1 MKWSDIF
8 KKYNLQMLRNNKVVN
23 IFMVISVMV
32 AVSIS
37 LAIPQIETGLDEYWS
52 GNAAVVNGADL
63 KVEASYSSDEFD
75 KKMKELRKSMN
86 VTEASVSN
94 STISKGNKEIY
105 ADLLAGDFELD
116 SKQAIIS
123 NNLATLLNVSE
134 GDSIKVGTGEYI
146 IKGIEKFA
154 SGVNKQ
160 AEEMGYIKIA
170 ASQDENTH
178 AFCRLY
184 FINGSNCEEVR
195 ENLTEIAPNYRYTSI
210 QDVKEKF
217 EEQNST
223 NIMSLNMLNTISIV
237 MTVLS
242 IVSGMIL
249 IISGSRRDIAVMR
262 LEAIEVATIKKAFQA
277 QFALLILPSIPAGA
291 IVSFFVAKVILSGN
305 GIDYSLTPNI
315 MVKLVLGIVLF
326 AFIYSVYIK
335 ISCAMI
341 KQINPMTVLRAAQ
354 DKIKKGKTVRK
365 GILFTLFVLIIYS
378 FYVGSDNILAGSI
391 IILLLFMI
399 FYAVVFV
406 LLNIITGIKPG
417 KGIYKYTIANIKEN
431 RNSTILIILSLSFT
445 ILFFLVGFSLGKI
458 IADNYNLGLD
468 NKIEYNYMLSTG
480 NEEEIKRVLK
490 QNAETG
496 YYTKLNLYDGI
507 IYGKDNEKNK
517 VVLCGIEE
525 EEYGIKYH
533 SVEGTE
539 LFASGTEGILV
550 SAELARS
557 LNLNIGNKLVVEIS
571 ECVAEY
577 TIKGIYDSGGMNSN
591 HILMPE
597 HEVNADK
604 KGFMYLARI
613 DAVETLDMLE
623 NVQIVNIQN
632 IGNALEDAMQDFFGI
647 FRSICIICIVSSVIF
662 NINLL
667 YVDTLEKRKNHVIM
681 RAIGLG
687 KNNLYK
693 SLLYQ
698 SVIVLILTL
707 ALSVGTFCLP
717 IHFVMYML
725 FGVSNSISAGMM
737 IVPIL
742 LALLLIVIIFMV
754 PFNGIR
760 KMYGYEELRE
770 LV

>member
-75 KKMKELRKSMN
+75 KKMEELRKSMN
-86 VTEASVSN
+86 ITEASVSN
-94 STISKGNKEIY
+94 STISKGNKELY
-105 ADLLAGDFELD
+105 ADLLAGDFDLD

-123 NNLATLLNVSE
+123 NNLATLLNISE

-170 ASQDENTH
+170 ADQDENTH
-178 AFCRLY
+178 SFCRLY

-195 ENLTEIAPNYRYTSI
+195 ENLMEIAPNYRYTSI

-262 LEAIEVATIKKAFQA
+262 LEAIDVATIKKAFQA
-277 QFALLILPSIPAGA
+277 QFALLILPSVPAGA

-305 GIDYSLTPNI
+305 GIDYSLTTNI

-335 ISCAMI
+335 ISCAII
-341 KQINPMTVLRAAQ
+341 KQINPMTVLRAEQ
-354 DKIKKGKTVRK
+354 DKIKKGKIVRK

-399 FYAVVFV
+399 FYATVFV

-417 KGIYKYTIANIKEN
+417 KGIYIYTIANIKEN

-445 ILFFLVGFSLGKI
+445 VLFFLVGFNLGKI
-458 IADNYNLGLD
+458 IADNYNLGLN

-480 NEEEIKRVLK
+480 NEEEIKSVLK
-490 QNAETG
+490 QNEETG

-533 SVEGTE
+533 LVEGME

-550 SAELARS
+550 SAELAQS

-571 ECVAEY
+571 ECVTEY

-681 RAIGLG
+681 RAIGMG
-687 KNNLYK
+687 KNSLYK

-717 IHFVMYML
+717 IHFMMYML

-737 IVPIL
+737 TAPIL
-742 LALLLIVIIFMV
+742 LALLLIVIIFMM

-760 KMYGYEELRE
+760 KMHGYEELRE